1 MRNKAES
8 TDRELNTTK
17 EIMKQIEIQN
27 KDYIEKLKKELDTI
41 EERWMHL

>member
-27 KDYIEKLKKELDTI
+27 KDYIKKLKKELDTI